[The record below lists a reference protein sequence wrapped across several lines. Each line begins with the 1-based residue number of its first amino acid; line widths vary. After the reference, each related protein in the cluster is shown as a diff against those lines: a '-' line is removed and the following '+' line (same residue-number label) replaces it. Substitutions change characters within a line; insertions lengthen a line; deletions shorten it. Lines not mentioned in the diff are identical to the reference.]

1 MRHLI
6 STSGPRQIGG
16 RCAAVFAILAIVAVA
31 SACGSSKEQTK
42 KDANK
47 PKVGDKAGNER
58 GSADPIQV
66 QADGNTQIERI
77 DVNADKKADVYKFYR
92 VLSGD
97 PGDKNAKKVLVRKE
111 MDVNFDQRFD
121 IVQYFTGEPGKEILI
136 REEMDLDFDGRGD
149 TTRHYKDGHIQRVEL
164 DLGFDGKIDTWRYY
178 QLTKNDEGKTVNR
191 LIEKRRD
198 KDGDGAVDVWE
209 YFTKGRLTKI
219 GYDTTGDGSPDRFK
233 KVGKK

>member
-1 MRHLI
+1 MRNLI
-6 STSGPRQIGG
+6 SAPG
-16 RCAAVFAILAIVAVA
+16 RRHSAGRILPFVAVLSIVALSV
-31 SACGSSKEQTK
+31 ACGSSKEQTK
-42 KDANK
+42 TAKEPAAA
-47 PKVGDKAGNER
+47 GDKAGSGE
-58 GSADPIQV
+58 AVQV
-66 QADGNTQIERI
+66 QVDGNTQIERI
-77 DVNADKKADVYKFYR
+77 DVNGDKKADVYKFYR
-92 VLSGD
+92 VLSGN
-97 PGDKNAKKVLVRKE
+97 PADKDAKKVLVRKE

-136 REEMDLDFDGRGD
+136 REEMDLDFDGRVD
-149 TTRHYKDGHIQRVEL
+149 TSRHYKNGHIQRVEL

-178 QLTKNDEGKTVNR
+178 QLTKNDQGKTVNR

-209 YFTKGRLTKI
+209 YFTKSRLTKI

>member
-1 MRHLI
+1 MRH
-6 STSGPRQIGG
+6 TS
-16 RCAAVFAILAIVAVA
+16 FAIRISAPLVAISCAVA
-31 SACGSSKEQTK
+31 LLLAAGCGPSKEQTK
-42 KDANK
+42 EDEAAKSK
-47 PKVGDKAGNER
+47 EGKAGSQS
-58 GSADPIQV
+58 GSDEPVQV

-77 DVNADKKADVYKFYR
+77 DVNSDKKADVYKFYR

-97 PGDKNAKKVLVRKE
+97 ANDKNAKKVLVRKE

-136 REEMDLDFDGRGD
+136 REEMDLDFDGRVD
-149 TTRHYKDGHIQRVEL
+149 TTRHYKDGHVQRVEL

-233 KVGKK
+233 KTGKK

>member
-1 MRHLI
+1 MRHVIATL
-6 STSGPRQIGG
+6 T
-16 RCAAVFAILAIVAVA
+16 IVAMA
-31 SACGSSKEQTK
+31 AACGSSKEQTK
-42 KDANK
+42 KGK
-47 PKVGDKAGNER
+47 PAKEAAAAGDGAGS
-58 GSADPIQV
+58 GGAVQV
-66 QADGNTQIERI
+66 RADGNTQIKRI
-77 DVNADKKADVYKFYR
+77 DLNDDKKADVYKFYR
-92 VLSGD
+92 VLGGN
-97 PGDKNAKKVLVRKE
+97 PADKDAKKVLVRKE

-136 REEMDLDFDGRGD
+136 REEMDLDFDGRVD
-149 TTRHYKDGHIQRVEL
+149 STRHYKDGHVQRVEL

-178 QLTKNDEGKTVNR
+178 QLTKNDEGKTLNR

-233 KVGKK
+233 KIGRK